1 MKPLHIALIL
11 IAGLAV
17 AAVVSLYGNT
27 TKYVS
32 FSEALDLANTHFN
45 KEVHVVCRLD
55 KSKPIHY
62 NPEVDPNHL
71 EFYAKDS
78 LGGEAKV
85 LFLQPKPQD
94 LERTE
99 RIVLTGKHKG
109 TYFHAE
115 AILSKCPSKYE
126 DAPVKVTQR

>member
-1 MKPLHIALIL
+1 MKPLQIALL
-11 IAGLAV
+11 IVSGLAV

-27 TKYVS
+27 TRYVT
-32 FSEALDLANTHFN
+32 FSEAFELSKSNFSR
-45 KEVHVVCRLD
+45 EVHVVCQLD
-55 KSKPIHY
+55 KSKPIQY

-85 LFLQPKPQD
+85 IFSQPKPQD

-109 TYFHAE
+109 SFFYAE

-126 DAPVKVTQR
+126 DAPVKVSQK